1 MKSYRLNAASGLFQN
16 YALFRHM
23 TVFDNIAFGL
33 DVQNKDRG
41 KIEKRVTELLD
52 LVGLANL
59 RDRYPGELSG
69 GQRQRVAFARA
80 LAPRPHVL
88 LLDEPFAAIDAKVK
102 HDLRQWL
109 KATIKKSGITSI
121 FVTHDQEEAVELADE
136 IIVTNNGRIEQMGTP
151 EEIYGTPETPF
162 VAGFMGKAKGIM
174 NFS

>member
-1 MKSYRLNAASGLFQN
+1 
-16 YALFRHM
+16 M

-88 LLDEPFAAIDAKVK
+88 LLDEPFAAIDAKV
-102 HDLRQWL
+102 
-109 KATIKKSGITSI
+109 S
-121 FVTHDQEEAVELADE
+121 
-136 IIVTNNGRIEQMGTP
+136 M
-151 EEIYGTPETPF
+151 IYGNGLRRRLKNPGLP
-162 VAGFMGKAKGIM
+162 V
-174 NFS
+174 FS